1 MSPTGNHVT
10 VTIEGR
16 EIRVEPGTTVAE
28 ALAAHR
34 IDGRPGD
41 PVAVAVVNGLRT
53 TVHEPLWGGE
63 TVGLMRWRHPKT
75 HSTIVRTLVAV
86 LAEAAHATFPDH
98 PLVVE
103 FAHGGGFC
111 CRLEGR
117 DVTTADL
124 DALRAAMRRLR
135 DADREIVPQVYGQR
149 QLLRR
154 VQELPHDRS
163 RSAARHLYR
172 GGDRI
177 YQVEGG
183 TLLFHGLHLPRTG
196 LIGAFDLLELPP
208 GFLLVPCR
216 PGAPDTLA
224 APAVQPPL
232 LEAMRRNAGW
242 AAAQGMADLG
252 TVNRLV
258 ARGRAKELVRVAEAR
273 HEQELMAI
281 ARRVADLPAT
291 GRLVLLAGPSSSGK
305 TTTAKRLA
313 LHLRVLGL
321 TPFALSLDDYFVD
334 RERTPRDEKGDY
346 DFETVEALDLD
357 TLNDHLV
364 RLLAGEPVRT
374 LRYDFV
380 TGRSSEREEPVTLPR
395 GAPLIVE
402 GLHGLHPRV
411 GSRVAADQA
420 LRVYVSAMGHPGLDS
435 FSFVPPHLVRLY
447 RRIVRDSQFRGYT
460 ASETLRRWP
469 KVRAGELKHIYPHQ
483 GRADVYLDSWL
494 PYELGVLKLW
504 AEPRLAAVD
513 ADDPAY
519 GPARTLHDL
528 LGLILP
534 LDARLVPPT
543 SILREFIGE
552 SGFSY

>member
-1 MSPTGNHVT
+1 MPSSSRVT
-10 VTIEGR
+10 VSIEGR
-16 EIRVEPGTTVAE
+16 TVPVAPGTTVAE
-28 ALAAHR
+28 ALAAHA
-34 IDGRPGD
+34 IDGRPDD

-53 TVHEPLWGGE
+53 TVHEQLWGGE
-63 TVGLMRWRHPKT
+63 TVGLMRWRHPKA

-86 LAEAAHATFPDH
+86 LAEAAHAAFPDH

-103 FAHGGGFC
+103 FAHGGGFY

-117 DVTTADL
+117 DVDAAVL
-124 DALRAAMRRLR
+124 DTLRAGMARLR

-149 QLLRR
+149 LLLRR
-154 VQELPHDRS
+154 VLSLPHDRS
-163 RSAARHLYR
+163 RRAARHLYR
-172 GGDRI
+172 GGDRV
-177 YQVEGG
+177 YQLEGG

-196 LIGAFDLLELPP
+196 MIGAFDLLELPP
-208 GFLLVPCR
+208 GFLLVPGR
-216 PGAPDTLA
+216 PGEPDRPL

-232 LEAMRRNAGW
+232 LEAMRRGAAW
-242 AAAQGMADLG
+242 AAAQEMADLG
-252 TVNRLV
+252 AVNALV
-258 ARGRAKELVRVAEAR
+258 AAGRAKELVRVCEAR
-273 HEQELMAI
+273 HEQELVRI
-281 ARRVADLPAT
+281 AHRVADLPPE

-321 TPFALSLDDYFVD
+321 EPFALSLDDYFVD
-334 RERTPRDEKGDY
+334 REQTPRDEKGDY
-346 DFETVEALDLD
+346 DYETVDALRLD
-357 TLNDHLV
+357 ALNEHLA
-364 RLLAGEPVRT
+364 RLLAGEPVRL
-374 LRYDFV
+374 LRYDFQ
-380 TGRSSEREEPVTLPR
+380 TGRSREREEPVTLPR

-402 GLHGLHPRV
+402 GLHGLHPRI
-411 GSRVAADQA
+411 GTLVAADQA
-420 LRVYVSAMGHPGLDS
+420 LRVFVSVMGHAGLDS

-460 ASETLRRWP
+460 ASQTLRRWP
-469 KVRAGELKHIYPHQ
+469 KVRAGELRHIYPHQ

-494 PYELGVLKLW
+494 PYEAGVLKLW

-528 LGLILP
+528 LALVLP
-534 LDARLVPPT
+534 LDSRLVPPT
-543 SILREFIGE
+543 SLLREFIGE